1 MLLLVTCIGEII
13 KILKGRVVMSNT
25 YNPQK
30 LATVLGVPTNVA
42 NATQKVDRTDYAK
55 VSSSSSS
62 NAYIGSAYDAT

>member
-30 LATVLGVPTNVA
+30 LATVLGVRPDQVCEITR
-42 NATQKVDRTDYAK
+42 K
-55 VSSSSSS
+55 SSTALESK
-62 NAYIGSAYDAT
+62 YYRVCI